1 MAFDGIVISALAE
14 ELREKLVGGR
24 IVKISQ
30 PEKEELI
37 LTIKN
42 YDQYRLFLSV
52 GAGLPLVYLTEEN
65 KPAPLTAPNFCMLL
79 RKYLN
84 SARILEIEQPEF
96 ERTLRMKIEHLNELG
111 DLCVKY
117 LIVEIMGKHSNII
130 FCDDELK
137 VVDSIR
143 HVSGMVSSV
152 REVLPGREY
161 FIPNTGDKTDPL
173 TIGREAFVANVLS
186 KPMAAAKA
194 IYQSLNG
201 ISPQAANE
209 LCYRAGVDADRPSNT
224 LSEVEKAALAEHFE
238 RLKKLITEKQFTP
251 LLYCKDEEPVEYAVM
266 ELQCYSEMETVEFDS
281 VSKLLQHFY
290 AARNQSANIRQHSAE
305 LRKLVATFYERAIR
319 KLDLQS
325 QQLRDTEKR
334 EKYKVYGELL
344 TTYGYTAEPG
354 AKMLTVVNYY
364 DGQEITI
371 PLDETMTA
379 IENAKHYFERY
390 SKQKRTAEN
399 LEKLIPETESE
410 VWYLDSV
417 RTALD
422 LAATERDLAQIREE
436 LAAGG
441 YVKKLHKFSKDANK
455 KGKNA
460 GKGKQAV
467 SKAAADILHYISS
480 DGYDIYVG
488 KNNIQN
494 EELTFKLGEGGDW
507 WFHAKGI
514 PGSHVLV
521 KANGEEM
528 PDRVYEEAGALAAY
542 YSSARGAQKVEV
554 DYTLKKN
561 IRKPGGGRPGF
572 VVYYTNYSLVADGRE
587 PKLQL
592 VKE

>member
-52 GAGLPLVYLTEEN
+52 GAGLPLVYLTKEN

-96 ERTLRMKIEHLNELG
+96 ERTLRIRIEHLNELG

-130 FCDDELK
+130 FCDEEMK

-152 REVLPGREY
+152 REVLPGRPY
-161 FIPNTGDKTDPL
+161 FIPNTGDKKDPF
-173 TIGREAFVANVLS
+173 TVDASAFVSEVLH
-186 KPMAAAKA
+186 KPLPAAKA

-209 LCYRAGVDADRPSNT
+209 LCFRAGVDADRPANV
-224 LSEVEKAALAEHFE
+224 LSYTEKEALAEHFE
-238 RLKKLITEKQFTP
+238 RLKRMVSDKLFMP
-251 LLYCKDEEPVEYAVM
+251 VLYCREDEPVEYAVM
-266 ELQCYSEMETVEFDS
+266 ELRCYDDMKAVPYDT
-281 VSKLLQHFY
+281 VSKLLQDFY
-290 AARNQSANIRQHSAE
+290 SARNRSANIRQHSAE

-319 KLDLQS
+319 KLDLQN

-344 TTYGYTAEPG
+344 TTYGYTATPG
-354 AKMLTVVNYY
+354 AKALTVVNYY
-364 DGQEITI
+364 DGQELTI
-371 PLDETMTA
+371 PLDETLTA

-399 LEKLIPETESE
+399 LEKLIPETEGE

-422 LAATERDLAQIREE
+422 LAATERDLEQIREE
-436 LAAGG
+436 LAVGG
-441 YVKKLHKFSKDANK
+441 YVKKLHKYSKDANK
-455 KGKNA
+455 KGKNS

-467 SKAAADILHYISS
+467 SKAAADILHYVSS

-488 KNNIQN
+488 KNNVQN
-494 EELTFKLGEGGDW
+494 EELTFKLGEGKDW

-542 YSSARGAQKVEV
+542 YSSARGTEKVEV

-561 IRKPGGGRPGF
+561 IRKPSGGRPGF
-572 VVYYTNYSLVADGRE
+572 VVYYTNYSLIADGRE
-587 PKLQL
+587 PKLKMQ
-592 VKE
+592 